1 MGYIWLVIVVL
12 AFGDFSPPF
21 VVSSLNPQPLPA
33 TLFIQLIHHT
43 THHIMD
49 QVSTPN
55 GPDTP
60 ISLLLSP
67 APSSASTL
75 PLNSSINGATG
86 VAVDVSPPIT
96 SRLHQ
101 TNTPSTLDSVIKHR
115 RSELRRLQKIR
126 AAKDEQTGGVHALI
140 ARGEDRT
147 KPHSGSQPVSHTDTH
162 ARIVNITKIVTDP
175 PSFTSQSAPPHR
187 PPRSPCLPH
196 PWRFSQH
203 LLEHITVQ
211 QQQQRRPHALLCPFA
226 EQVPQERPLCLSR
239 FRPAFRPLRQ
249 RI

>member
-1 MGYIWLVIVVL
+1 MAWPHYARHYCFAGFIHNPFFYIIYSIVKYL
-12 AFGDFSPPF
+12 STTPP
-21 VVSSLNPQPLPA
+21 
-33 TLFIQLIHHT
+33 
-43 THHIMD
+43 HHIMD
-49 QVSTPN
+49 AVSTPT

-147 KPHSGSQPVSHTDTH
+147 KPHSGSNTSITLVHTRTH
-162 ARIVNITKIVTDP
+162 RK
-175 PSFTSQSAPPHR
+175 HYEKR
-187 PPRSPCLPH
+187 Y
-196 PWRFSQH
+196 
-203 LLEHITVQ
+203 
-211 QQQQRRPHALLCPFA
+211 
-226 EQVPQERPLCLSR
+226 
-239 FRPAFRPLRQ
+239 
-249 RI
+249 